1 MELQIHVYLRMV
13 DTSGNLMFHSQVKSG
28 GTWIDID
35 GDGICFIWFHHKRYF
50 LNSFEF
56 LYF

>member
-1 MELQIHVYLRMV
+1 
-13 DTSGNLMFHSQVKSG
+13 MFHSQMKSG

-35 GDGICFIWFHHKRYF
+35 GDGICFIWLHHKRYF